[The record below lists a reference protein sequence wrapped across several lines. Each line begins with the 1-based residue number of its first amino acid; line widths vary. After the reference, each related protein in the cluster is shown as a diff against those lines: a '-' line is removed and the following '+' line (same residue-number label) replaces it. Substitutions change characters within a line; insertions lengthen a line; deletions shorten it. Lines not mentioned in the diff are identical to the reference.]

1 MWNICCH
8 NIKYSCLYGDEKM
21 FYFKCKKIYILINNF
36 NISSVNQRVLIRFP
50 HNFCSPH
57 HFFLTP
63 PTFPLSFAPPPILP
77 FTFLLPPPQ
86 PLFQNW
92 FIPHHLP
99 NQGTQNSLYPH
110 FLIILP
116 FINGKFLIALVYNH
130 IRSYL
135 CSIRVFFLF
144 A

>member
-77 FTFLLPPPQ
+77 FTFLLPPPTTF
-86 PLFQNW
+86 P
-92 FIPHHLP
+92 
-99 NQGTQNSLYPH
+99 
-110 FLIILP
+110 
-116 FINGKFLIALVYNH
+116 KLVYPPPPPQSGNAEFSVPPLSH
-130 IRSYL
+130 YSPIYQRKVLNRSSLQSYKKL
-135 CSIRVFFLF
+135 FMFYKSFFLF
-144 A
+144 T